1 MTRGE
6 AVTALLHTWTQ
17 ELGGDAAHGVLFGIL
32 VARADPT
39 LAETIERGIGEALE
53 DDGEA
58 ALAQQAAREQWVAAL
73 KDWLREQEVATE
85 GRRK

>member
-6 AVTALLHTWTQ
+6 AVTTLLDTWEQ
-17 ELGGDAAHGVLFGIL
+17 ELGDDAAHGLLFGIL

-53 DDGEA
+53 DDREE
-58 ALAQQAAREQWVAAL
+58 ALAQQAAGEQWVAAL
-73 KDWLREQEVATE
+73 KDWLREQEGATE

>member
-6 AVTALLHTWTQ
+6 AVATLLDTWEE
-17 ELGGDAAHGVLFGIL
+17 ELGDDAAQGILFGLLI
-32 VARADPT
+32 ARGAPD
-39 LAETIERGIGEALE
+39 LAEVVERGIEE
-53 DDGEA
+53 MSDGDL
-58 ALAQQAAREQWVAAL
+58 ALANQAAREQWVAAL

>member
-6 AVTALLHTWTQ
+6 AVTILLDTWEQ
-17 ELGGDAAHGVLFGIL
+17 ELGNDVAQGILFGLLI
-32 VARADPT
+32 ARAAPA
-39 LAETIERGIGEALE
+39 LAEIVERGVEEMLEA
-53 DDGEA
+53 DNDI
-58 ALAQQAAREQWVAAL
+58 ALAQQAAREQWCAAL

>member
-6 AVTALLHTWTQ
+6 AVTALLDTWTQ
-17 ELGGDAAHGVLFGIL
+17 ELGDDAAHGVLFGIL

-39 LAETIERGIGEALE
+39 LAETIEHGIGEALE
-53 DDGEA
+53 DDGDM
-58 ALAQQAAREQWVAAL
+58 ALAQQAAREQWCAAL